1 MKANERYVPFLAI
14 CKEAVIKVSLSSE
27 NGVRLILLQKV
38 TN

>member
-14 CKEAVIKVSLSSE
+14 CKEAVIKVPLSSVY
-27 NGVRLILLQKV
+27 GVRLLVLQKV